1 VLSAERP
8 VARAY
13 LLVSAAI
20 VVLALVIQVPITARA
35 GGGFFTTPP
44 ARVGNL
50 FTYFTILSNILVAVT
65 SAVLALRPHTRSL
78 LLRVARLDAVLAI
91 TVTGV
96 VYHVLLAPLD
106 HQIGA
111 EAFANQLFH
120 TVTPVLAVSGW
131 LVFGPRGLVDR
142 RVLALSVLYPVA
154 WLVFTLIRGAVIGWY
169 PYPFLQVGELG
180 YARVAL
186 NCAEI
191 TLLFLVLATCYAG
204 IDRFLTGRAVKHGAP
219 PGAKI
224 EV

>member
-1 VLSAERP
+1 ME
-8 VARAY
+8 
-13 LLVSAAI
+13 LLV
-20 VVLALVIQVPITARA
+20 ALT
-35 GGGFFTTPP
+35 
-44 ARVGNL
+44 N
-50 FTYFTILSNILVAVT
+50 AVF
-65 SAVLALRPHTRSL
+65 AVRPHTRSL
-78 LLRVARLDAVLAI
+78 LLRVARFDAVLAI

-106 HQIGA
+106 HQVGA
-111 EAFANQLFH
+111 EAVANQLFH
-120 TVTPVLAVSGW
+120 TVTPVLTVAGW

-154 WLVFTLIRGAVIGWY
+154 WLVGTLVRGAVIGWY

-180 YARVAL
+180 YGRVAL

-191 TLLFLVLATCYAG
+191 TLLFLVLAACYAG
-204 IDRFLTGRAVKHGAP
+204 IDRLLTRRAAQRGAP

>member
-1 VLSAERP
+1 MLSAERP
-8 VARAY
+8 VARSY

-78 LLRVARLDAVLAI
+78 LLRVARFDAVLAI

-180 YARVAL
+180 YGRVAL
-186 NCAEI
+186 NCAGI
-191 TLLFLVLATCYAG
+191 TLLFLGLAACFAVT
-204 IDRFLTGRAVKHGAP
+204 DRLLNRQAAKHHTAR
-219 PGAKI
+219 GAKI
-224 EV
+224 DV